1 MLFLAWIL
9 LELVRDSRALFITL
23 KNNIWYE
30 PNLRQV
36 TYVEELGADYL
47 AIRKD
52 RVFPKMV
59 ETLRKLD
66 RPILFENDRIIV
78 LKANPQPQP
87 LL

>member
-9 LELVRDSRALFITL
+9 LELVRDSRALLITL

-30 PNLRQV
+30 PDLRQV
-36 TYVEELGADYL
+36 AYVKELGADYL

-52 RVFPKMV
+52 RVFPEVV

-78 LKANPQPQP
+78 LKANPRPQP
-87 LL
+87 PL